1 MTIATGA
8 RLGPY
13 EVLDPLGAGGMGE
26 VYRAHDP
33 RLDRHVAIKVL
44 HPDFSTDPDR
54 LRRFEQEAR
63 AVAALSH
70 PNILAVYDIG
80 QHNGAPFIV
89 SELLEGETLRA
100 RLQEGQL
107 EAQHRGAGSQRP
119 IPLRSAVDYA
129 TQIAQGLAAAH
140 DRGIVHRDLKPENIF
155 ITPEGRVK
163 ILDFGLA
170 KLAQPPDLP
179 SSVTAL
185 AADTGAGAVLGTI
198 GYMSPEQLRGQPVD
212 HRSDIFAFGAVLYEM
227 LTGRRAFQ
235 GASGA
240 DTISAILSHDPPASP
255 LADVQVPAG
264 VARVLERC
272 LAKHPDARFRS
283 AHDLAFAL
291 SALTNGSDVTSVM
304 VPSARRPRR
313 GLPWIV
319 AAGTVAVVAASAAAV
334 GYYGRSRVELGPIRF
349 LLSPPDKLVFS
360 QNQVTNF
367 LAVSPDGR
375 RIAFAATNTGGTSS
389 LYIRGLDSLDAW
401 PVPGTEGGRQP
412 FWSPDG
418 RFLAFFAFG
427 SLKKV
432 PVDGG
437 PAQVLCE
444 ATNVPTGG
452 TWSPGGVILFSGLS
466 GPVQQVSA
474 AGAKLAPATAID
486 PARQELVHS
495 FPHFLPDG
503 QRFLYYVRSTNPEH
517 SGIYVKA
524 LNSSEASLVLRAN
537 SNVAYVAPGY
547 LLYARDGVLLAQ
559 RFDADRAVLTGD
571 PLPLAQRVDHFPESG
586 VAAFSSSG
594 TGVLAYRGSES
605 VAVSRLRWVD
615 RGGREIR
622 DYGGPRTYRNPRL
635 SPDGSRIAVELVDG
649 SGNRDI
655 WLMDVDRGVPI
666 RFTFDSGRD
675 AAPVWSA
682 DGRQIAWQGHS
693 ALYVKAATGTAVEEV
708 LRTEPLIPDDWLP
721 DGTGLLYHPFQPRQV
736 WLLPL
741 TGANPMPRAVIE
753 GRLVTTHARVSPD
766 GRWVAF
772 MNTDSSRFEIYIQN
786 FPTATGRWQVSVGGG
801 IQPKWR
807 RDGKELF
814 YLALDGTLMAVPL
827 KLGAL
832 PEVGQP
838 EPLFQTRIDATTGF
852 TWHQY
857 DLSPD
862 GQRFLVN
869 TPETLTSPLMVI
881 ANWPALIKD

>member
-1 MTIATGA
+1 MTIAAGA

-33 RLDRHVAIKVL
+33 RLDRQIAIKVL
-44 HPDFSTDPDR
+44 HAYLSTDPDR

-100 RLQEGQL
+100 RLQE
-107 EAQHRGAGSQRP
+107 AHRGVASQRP
-119 IPLRSAVDYA
+119 IPLRSAIDYA
-129 TQIAQGLAAAH
+129 TQIAHGLAAAH
-140 DRGIVHRDLKPENIF
+140 DRGIVHRDLKPENIC
-155 ITPEGRVK
+155 ITPDGRVK

-170 KLAQPPDLP
+170 KLAQAPDPPT
-179 SSVTAL
+179 SVTAL
-185 AADTGAGAVLGTI
+185 AADTGAGAVLGTV
-198 GYMSPEQLRGQPVD
+198 GYMSPEQVRGQPLD

-235 GASGA
+235 GASSA
-240 DTISAILSHDPPASP
+240 DTISAILNHDPPAAP
-255 LADVQVPAG
+255 LSDLQVPAG
-264 VARVLERC
+264 LARVVERC

-291 SALTNGSDVTSVM
+291 GALTTGSDVTATM
-304 VPSARRPRR
+304 VAAARRPRR
-313 GLPWIV
+313 GLLWTLAVGVLAIV
-319 AAGTVAVVAASAAAV
+319 AASVAAVV
-334 GYYGRSRVELGPIRF
+334 YYGRSRVELGPIRF
-349 LLSPPDKLVFS
+349 LVSPPDKLVFS

-367 LAVSPDGR
+367 IAVSPDGR
-375 RIAFAATNTGGTSS
+375 RIAFAAMDTGGISS
-389 LYIRGLDSLDAW
+389 LWIRALDSLEAW

-474 AGAKLAPATAID
+474 AGAKLEPATSINLAH
-486 PARQELVHS
+486 QEVMHS

-503 QRFLYYVRSTNPEH
+503 QRFLYYVRSTNPEYT
-517 SGIYVKA
+517 GIYVRA
-524 LNSSEASLVLRAN
+524 LSSTEGRLVLRAS

-547 LLYARDGVLLAQ
+547 LVYARDGVLLAQ
-559 RFDADRAVLTGD
+559 PFDADRAVTTGD
-571 PLPLAQRVDHFPESG
+571 PVPLAPRVDHFPESG
-586 VAAFSSSG
+586 VAAFSSSE
-594 TGVLAYRGSES
+594 TGVLTYRGWGA
-605 VAVSRLRWVD
+605 AVSRLRWID
-615 RGGREIR
+615 RSGREIR
-622 DYGGPRTYRNPRL
+622 DYGDPRPYRNPRL
-635 SPDGSRIAVELVDG
+635 SPDGTRLAVELVDG

-655 WLMDVDRGVPI
+655 WLMDVARGVPI
-666 RFTFDSGRD
+666 RFTFDPGRD
-675 AAPVWSA
+675 ASPVWSS

-693 ALYVKAATGTAVEEV
+693 ALYVKAASGTAVEEV
-708 LRTEPLIPDDWLP
+708 LRNEPLIPDDWLP
-721 DGTGLLYHPFQPRQV
+721 DGKGLLYHPFQPRQI

-741 TGANPMPRAVIE
+741 ADANPVPRPVVE
-753 GRLVTTHARVSPD
+753 GRVVTSHARVSPD

-772 MNTDSSRFEIYIQN
+772 MNTDSGRFEIYLQN
-786 FPTATGRWQVSVGGG
+786 FPTATGRWQVSVAGG

-827 KLGAL
+827 QLGAL
-832 PEVGQP
+832 PEVGTP

-857 DLSPD
+857 DVSPD